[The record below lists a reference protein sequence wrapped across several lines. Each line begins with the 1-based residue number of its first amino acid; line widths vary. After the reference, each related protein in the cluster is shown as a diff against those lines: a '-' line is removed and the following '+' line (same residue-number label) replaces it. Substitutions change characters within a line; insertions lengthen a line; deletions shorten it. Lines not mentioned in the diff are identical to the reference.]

1 MELSTEV
8 LQSLQLAGDAASV
21 PDKCFSPLVTRVLK
35 DCSSASAGP
44 RAIASKPSVTGKPL
58 PGLNA
63 GIFKQVYAALYTMV
77 LEASKHDLDHSN
89 FRHVMLRGR
98 TLLFLAEVKGHLRSP
113 EVDVQK
119 PCNRN
124 ISSAVLEEC
133 KYTPDRIE
141 VFAKA
146 FEAAKPQLRASLSD
160 VGSQFPHIVD
170 VDWRLDYYIKNNHLD
185 KVNEPTYLVTLK
197 TEEGDGQGTKDI
209 QFACSIEQLQVI
221 KKPSVPGISS
231 LTEDGM
237 TSFLVVLFFRRL
249 YAPLIG
255 SRYH

>member
-89 FRHVMLRGR
+89 F
-98 TLLFLAEVKGHLRSP
+98 
-113 EVDVQK
+113 
-119 PCNRN
+119 
-124 ISSAVLEEC
+124 SAVLEEC

-209 QFACSIEQLQVI
+209 QFACSIEQLQDMVG
-221 KKPSVPGISS
+221 KLKDATKSMEKLSQS
-231 LTEDGM
+231 T
-237 TSFLVVLFFRRL
+237 
-249 YAPLIG
+249 
-255 SRYH
+255 